1 MFNKI
6 AAGVLLGAALAL
18 APVSAP
24 AQMSISDGKTTTTT
38 KGVEPTAGIPAPP
51 TMPSANEPVIG
62 GQMKTVT
69 SVKSCLDKLPPEEA
83 AEIRLRYSKPYQECQ
98 RRLHSQ
104 AIQKAKP
111 VSEEDMQKPAVAE
124 SPRNFVRVQKTTTPP
139 KMPILGIKG
148 SNIPEKSEKKPSN
161 FNR

>member
-6 AAGVLLGAALAL
+6 AATMLLGAALAL
-18 APVSAP
+18 APVAAF

-38 KGVEPTAGIPAPP
+38 GGVAPADGMTPP
-51 TMPSANEPVIG
+51 TMPTGNEPVIG

-69 SVKSCLDKLPPEEA
+69 SVKSCLEKLPPEEA
-83 AEIRLRYSKPYQECQ
+83 TEIRLRYSKPYQECQ

-104 AIQKAKP
+104 AVQKAKP
-111 VSEEDMQKPAVAE
+111 ASEEDMQKPAAAE
-124 SPRNFVRVQKTTTPP
+124 NPRNFVRVQKTTTPP
-139 KMPILGIKG
+139 KLPILGIKG